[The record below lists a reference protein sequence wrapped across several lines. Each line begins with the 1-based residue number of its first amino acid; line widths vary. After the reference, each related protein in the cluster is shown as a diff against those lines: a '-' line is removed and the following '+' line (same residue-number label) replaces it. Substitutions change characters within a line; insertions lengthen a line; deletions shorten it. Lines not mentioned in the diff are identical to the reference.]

1 MPGKILIVDDDID
14 TLRLVGLMLESEGFE
29 IIAAKSG
36 QRAITLAHEESPDL
50 IILDI
55 MMPELDGYAVT
66 KQLREDGATSKI
78 PILIF
83 TAKTGLD
90 DRVLGLELGADA
102 FITKPIS
109 TRDLLANVNSLLS
122 TADRI
127 GDQPKIPKSTGM
139 MAVTA
144 AKGGMGV
151 TTLAIN
157 LAIAINNNTEEM
169 VLLTDFRPGLG
180 SLALD
185 LGYTRPSGFNQL
197 LETPLEEINPQL
209 IEAQLVNYSSGVRLL
224 LSSPHPADARFAS
237 RIGSFETI
245 ASHLP
250 NLAKFVVLDLG
261 PGMTALN
268 QSVLPHCSD
277 LLLITEPAPQSIYQ
291 TKELLGE
298 LFQQGFKTDQINLV
312 VFNRVPSSV
321 QLSFGEI
328 EDQLNL
334 TIISAFSP
342 NPELAYR
349 SSIENKP
356 IVVSKPEGLTAQQFK
371 QLAIDVIHRSG

>member
-1 MPGKILIVDDDID
+1 MTGKILIVDDDID

-29 IIAAKSG
+29 IIAAKNG
-36 QRAITLAHEESPDL
+36 QRAISLAHSEIPDL

-66 KQLREDGATSKI
+66 KQLRQEGATRAI
-78 PILIF
+78 PILMF

-109 TRDLLANVNSLLS
+109 TRDLLTNVNNLLS
-122 TADRI
+122 PANREI
-127 GDQPKIPKSTGM
+127 DQTQTPKSTGM
-139 MAVTA
+139 MAIMA
-144 AKGGMGV
+144 SKGGMGV

-157 LAIAINNNTEEM
+157 LAIGLNRNTEEN
-169 VLLTDFRPGLG
+169 VILSDFRPGLG
-180 SLALD
+180 SLALE
-185 LGYTRPSGFNQL
+185 LGYTQNTGFNQL
-197 LETPLEEINPQL
+197 LDLPPEEINPQSV
-209 IEAQLVNYSSGVRLL
+209 EEQLLDYSSGVRLL
-224 LSSPHPADARFAS
+224 LSSPHPIDARLVSKIDA
-237 RIGSFETI
+237 FETI

-250 NLAKFVVLDLG
+250 QLANFVVLDLG
-261 PGMTALN
+261 PGMTSLN
-268 QSVLPHCSD
+268 QKVLPHCSD
-277 LLLITEPAPQSIYQ
+277 VLLITEPSPQSIFQ
-291 TKELLGE
+291 TKELIGE
-298 LFQQGFKTDQINLV
+298 FFQMGFKTEQINLI

-334 TIISAFSP
+334 TIVSAFSP

-349 SSIENKP
+349 ASIENEP
-356 IVVSKPEGLTAQQFK
+356 IIVSKPEGLTAQQFK
-371 QLAIDVIHRSG
+371 QLAIDVIQGS

>member
-14 TLRLVGLMLESEGFE
+14 TLRLVGLMLENEGFE

-36 QRAITLAHEESPDL
+36 QRAIVLAHKEAPDL

-66 KQLREDGATSKI
+66 KQLRADGTTSKI

-122 TADRI
+122 TSDRVSE
-127 GDQPKIPKSTGM
+127 QPKVAKSTGV

-157 LAIAINNNTEEM
+157 LAIAINNNTEET
-169 VLLTDFRPGLG
+169 VILTDFRPGLG

-185 LGYTRPSGFNQL
+185 LGYTQPSGFNQL
-197 LETPLEEINPQL
+197 LETPLEELNPQL

-224 LSSPHPADARFAS
+224 LSSPYPADARFAS
-237 RIGSFETI
+237 KIDYFETI
-245 ASHLP
+245 TSHLP
-250 NLAKFVVLDLG
+250 NLAKYVVMDLG
-261 PGMTALN
+261 PGMSSLN
-268 QSVLPHCSD
+268 QSVLPSCSD
-277 LLLITEPAPQSIYQ
+277 VLLISEPAPQSIYQ
-291 TKELLGE
+291 TKQLLGE
-298 LFQQGFKTDQINLV
+298 LFQLGFKTEQINLV

-334 TIISAFSP
+334 TIVSAFSP

-349 SSIENKP
+349 SAIENKP

>member
-1 MPGKILIVDDDID
+1 MTGKILIVDDDID

-29 IIAAKSG
+29 IIAAKNG
-36 QRAITLAHEESPDL
+36 QRAISLAHSEAPDL

-66 KQLREDGATSKI
+66 KQLRQENATRGI
-78 PILIF
+78 PILMF

-109 TRDLLANVNSLLS
+109 TRDLLTNVNILLS
-122 TADRI
+122 PASPEI
-127 GDQPKIPKSTGM
+127 DQPQTPKSTGM
-139 MAVTA
+139 MAVMA
-144 AKGGMGV
+144 SKGGMGV

-157 LAIAINNNTEEM
+157 LAIAINRNTEET
-169 VLLTDFRPGLG
+169 VILSDFRPGLG
-180 SLALD
+180 SLALE
-185 LGYTRPSGFNQL
+185 LGYTQHTGFNQL
-197 LETPLEEINPQL
+197 LDLPAEEINPQSV
-209 IEAQLVNYSSGVRLL
+209 EEQLLDYSSGVRLL
-224 LSSPHPADARFAS
+224 LSSPHPTDAPLVS
-237 RIGSFETI
+237 KINTFETV

-250 NLAKFVVLDLG
+250 QLANYVVLDLG
-261 PGMTALN
+261 PGMTSLN
-268 QSVLPHCSD
+268 HKVLPHCSD
-277 LLLITEPAPQSIYQ
+277 VLLITEPSPQSIYQ
-291 TKELLGE
+291 TKELIGE
-298 LFQQGFKTDQINLV
+298 FFQMGFKTDQINLV

-334 TIISAFSP
+334 TIVSAFSP

-349 SSIENKP
+349 ASIENEP
-356 IVVSKPEGLTAQQFK
+356 IIVSKPEGLTAQQFK
-371 QLAIDVIHRSG
+371 QLAIDVIQGS